1 MAVLENIR
9 VKLGVFITVL
19 IAISL
24 LSFIIDPSTLSS
36 TIQNASADNK
46 VGTMNGK
53 KITYQDFYTKV
64 EQNTNL
70 FEQIYGQSFASEEQH
85 SQVRDFTWQTYL
97 DQYVF
102 EPKAKDAGL
111 IVGDQEMYD
120 LTQGSNISPVLS
132 SQQMFLDQN
141 GVFSREALA
150 QFVQNIDYDATGTY
164 SAYWNYLR
172 DQIYKQ
178 QLYNKYYSLLS
189 ASTVYS
195 PLQTSRAIAE
205 NNLTSD
211 VDFFMLAVGY
221 APDSTIQVSN
231 QEIEAYYKKHKEQL
245 KQFANR
251 DIEYV
256 MYEVVPSEADIT
268 DQQSKFASLVTEFAE
283 SDNLKNFI
291 SLNSDGRWSDIY
303 YSKNDLASIPEFQ
316 SFVFPEKGAASAELV
331 SPTREVDNTLS
342 AARIVDRKMVPDS
355 VRVFYSM
362 FDLASATQADSVAA
376 VLNNKGEY
384 EGLSEMGWMTMA
396 ANEANGLSDLN
407 AAFDIP
413 VGNAAAIR
421 MPNLQAILV
430 AKVEEATKPIEK
442 VSLAILTKNITASDE
457 TFRDYLMQATSLAD
471 KADGK
476 YEAFA
481 AAVKEDNLPVIPAN
495 HIVEATRTI
504 GLVDNARELV
514 TWVFDAKQG
523 DVSDVIT
530 VDNKYYFVAAVTAVR
545 KEGYIDIN
553 DVRDD
558 IYNTL
563 AIKKMATVAAEEM
576 KAKTQGLTSLEAMA
590 EACGATVSHQ
600 SGISFGSQSTALDPS
615 FIGAIAAAPK
625 GEICGPVEGQIGVYM
640 FQVNDNVTGAYFT
653 ESDAALRA
661 QQDAQYRQQIIG
673 SVFESEAEVK
683 DNRAR
688 FY

>member
-36 TIQNASADNK
+36 TIQNASSDNK

-53 KITYQDFYTKV
+53 TITYQDFYTKV

-70 FEQIYGQSFASEEQH
+70 FEQIYGQSFTSEEQH
-85 SQVRDFTWQTYL
+85 SQVRDYTWQTYF

-150 QFVQNIDYDATGTY
+150 QFVQNIDFDATGTY

-256 MYEVVPSEADIT
+256 KI
-268 DQQSKFASLVTEFAE
+268 
-283 SDNLKNFI
+283 
-291 SLNSDGRWSDIY
+291 GR
-303 YSKNDLASIPEFQ
+303 AH
-316 SFVFPEKGAASAELV
+316 V
-331 SPTREVDNTLS
+331 
-342 AARIVDRKMVPDS
+342 
-355 VRVFYSM
+355 
-362 FDLASATQADSVAA
+362 
-376 VLNNKGEY
+376 
-384 EGLSEMGWMTMA
+384 
-396 ANEANGLSDLN
+396 
-407 AAFDIP
+407 
-413 VGNAAAIR
+413 
-421 MPNLQAILV
+421 
-430 AKVEEATKPIEK
+430 
-442 VSLAILTKNITASDE
+442 
-457 TFRDYLMQATSLAD
+457 
-471 KADGK
+471 
-476 YEAFA
+476 
-481 AAVKEDNLPVIPAN
+481 
-495 HIVEATRTI
+495 
-504 GLVDNARELV
+504 
-514 TWVFDAKQG
+514 
-523 DVSDVIT
+523 
-530 VDNKYYFVAAVTAVR
+530 
-545 KEGYIDIN
+545 
-553 DVRDD
+553 
-558 IYNTL
+558 
-563 AIKKMATVAAEEM
+563 
-576 KAKTQGLTSLEAMA
+576 
-590 EACGATVSHQ
+590 
-600 SGISFGSQSTALDPS
+600 
-615 FIGAIAAAPK
+615 
-625 GEICGPVEGQIGVYM
+625 
-640 FQVNDNVTGAYFT
+640 
-653 ESDAALRA
+653 
-661 QQDAQYRQQIIG
+661 
-673 SVFESEAEVK
+673 
-683 DNRAR
+683 
-688 FY
+688 